1 MNIYND
7 TTAMTR
13 DTQEANR
20 IAAALRGHGSTP
32 VKVCVPRMRRPVIV
46 RAGRKLVQPEAVLQF
61 LYDYFAENDQLP
73 LPGAT
78 AEHFGI
84 KTQTAHEHMLRL
96 EAAGAIERNAA
107 GKWRF
112 ARTGEAA

>member
-1 MNIYND
+1 MDYND

-20 IAAALRGHGSTP
+20 IAAALRGYP
-32 VKVCVPRMRRPVIV
+32 APQVKGVVLRKRRPILV
-46 RAGRKLVQPEAVLQF
+46 RAGRTLVQPETVLQY
-61 LYDYFAENDQLP
+61 LHEYFAENDQLP

-78 AEHFGI
+78 GEHFGI

-112 ARTGEAA
+112 ARKGEAA